1 MIDEEI
7 IASAKKI
14 ILRKSK
20 KDESNDVVTKLG
32 KESEPQG
39 QIQML
44 LDIIKQQEQHLR
56 RLESKVDV
64 LLKNN

>member
-20 KDESNDVVTKLG
+20 NDESNDIVTKHG
-32 KESEPQG
+32 RESEPQG

-44 LDIIKQQEQHLR
+44 LDIIKQQELHLR
-56 RLESKVDV
+56 RLESKVDI

>member
-14 ILRKSK
+14 ILHKSK
-20 KDESNDVVTKLG
+20 KDESNGVVTKHG
-32 KESEPQG
+32 KESELQG

>member
-44 LDIIKQQEQHLR
+44 LVIIKQQEQHLR
-56 RLESKVDV
+56 RLESNVDV